1 MSVKELE
8 KAVSVLSPEEL
19 REFRVWFAD
28 FEMAQWDREIE
39 QDSNSGRL
47 DHLIDKAIEDY
58 RAGRTTDL

>member
-1 MSVKELE
+1 
-8 KAVSVLSPEEL
+8 L

-47 DHLIDKAIEDY
+47 DHLIDKAMEDY